1 LRKSYIFLV
10 LVILAVI
17 SGWYLG
23 SLTKNNQNTFG
34 NRGGIS
40 VDLIV
45 KQYRNGTLISEQY
58 KRGDPFTKNFV
69 LNMYGLLDGWGSS
82 VTMQD
87 ETNTARS
94 IGYGSLF
101 SGTAYVGIGTGTNAF
116 DINNYNLISPIAWVQ
131 SSATSTSSIGT
142 NGNISFSAS
151 FPLSSA
157 ATITEVGVKV
167 SEGGYNFLI
176 LRDLITPINA
186 NAGDTITV
194 QYIIRLNG

>member
-1 LRKSYIFLV
+1 MRKSYILV

-23 SLTKNNQNTFG
+23 SLTKNNQNMLG
-34 NRGGIS
+34 NEGGIS

-45 KQYRNGTLISEQY
+45 KQYRNGTLLSEQY
-58 KRGDPFTKNFV
+58 KRGDPFTKNFM
-69 LNMYGLLDGWGSS
+69 LNMYALLNGYGSS

-87 ETNTARS
+87 ETNNARS
-94 IGYGSLF
+94 IDYGSLF
-101 SGTAYVGIGTGTNAF
+101 SGVAYVGIGTGTNAF
-116 DINNYNLISPIAWVQ
+116 DINNYNLISPIAWLQ
-131 SSATSTSSIGT
+131 NSATSSSSIGT
-142 NGNISFSAS
+142 ISFSAS
-151 FPLSSA
+151 FSLSSA

-167 SEGGYNFLI
+167 TEGGYNFLI